1 MNPLI
6 QAMLQAF
13 ANNFT
18 FYLKSHNF
26 HWTVMGPDFPQY
38 HELLEEIYGDAQE
51 SIDAYAEQL
60 RRLGA
65 FPQGDYRDIVNNSE
79 LVDPPETVT
88 DPMQMFTN
96 LLSDLDIIVLRLQ
109 DNFDMATGSREYGL
123 QNFLADRIDTHRKQQ
138 WMLNAILSVNP
149 VAAQTAATGEHPSL
163 ANSTQEEKLAHIQG
177 MLMEG
182 YSNEEIMAL
191 HPEVTVQ
198 DIIDAAAQAA
208 MAN

>member
-38 HELLEEIYGDAQE
+38 HKLLEEIYNDAQE
-51 SIDAYAEQL
+51 SIDDYAEQL

-79 LVDPPETVT
+79 LVDPPLTVT
-88 DPMQMFTN
+88 DPMEMFTN

-109 DNFDMATGSREYGL
+109 DNFDMATTSREYGL
-123 QNFLADRIDTHRKQQ
+123 QNFLADRIDSHRKQQ
-138 WMLNAILSVNP
+138 WMLNAIMGQQN
-149 VAAQTAATGEHPSL
+149 
-163 ANSTQEEKLAHIQG
+163 
-177 MLMEG
+177 
-182 YSNEEIMAL
+182 
-191 HPEVTVQ
+191 VQ
-198 DIIDAAAQAA
+198 
-208 MAN
+208 

>member
-38 HELLEEIYGDAQE
+38 HKLLEEIYNDAQE
-51 SIDAYAEQL
+51 SIDDYAEQL

-88 DPMQMFTN
+88 DPVVMFTN

-123 QNFLADRIDTHRKQQ
+123 QNFLADRIDSHRKQQ
-138 WMLNAILSVNP
+138 WMLNAIMGQQN
-149 VAAQTAATGEHPSL
+149 
-163 ANSTQEEKLAHIQG
+163 
-177 MLMEG
+177 
-182 YSNEEIMAL
+182 
-191 HPEVTVQ
+191 VQ
-198 DIIDAAAQAA
+198 
-208 MAN
+208 